1 MGVIMDF
8 IFMPSLGSTWGL
20 LDSLS
25 LSPQEK
31 AIMTIMKKMK
41 GFLIDVIITVQSKK
55 EKGCTEP
62 LTGEKSKCVLQI
74 VPKTTVCESF
84 QMDEQCKKVRII
96 QEE

>member
-1 MGVIMDF
+1 
-8 IFMPSLGSTWGL
+8 

-55 EKGCTEP
+55 EKG
-62 LTGEKSKCVLQI
+62 
-74 VPKTTVCESF
+74 
-84 QMDEQCKKVRII
+84 
-96 QEE
+96 